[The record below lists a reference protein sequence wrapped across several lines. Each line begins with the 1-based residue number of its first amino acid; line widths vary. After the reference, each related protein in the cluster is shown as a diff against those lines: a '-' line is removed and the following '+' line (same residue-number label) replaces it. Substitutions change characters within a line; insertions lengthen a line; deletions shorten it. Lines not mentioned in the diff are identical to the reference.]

1 MKMGLATIISIVIT
15 AIAFMLLLA
24 SFVVIDAGYV
34 GVVKRL
40 GAVQPDF
47 LPEGFHIKT
56 PFIEIVEEFD
66 VRLSKVETEAGASSR
81 DLQVVRT
88 EIAVQYSMTPELMP
102 LTLQKI
108 GTRGVVERTLIAPSI
123 MESVKA
129 ITALYTAEQLITRR
143 DEVKAK
149 IQEQINS
156 FLNETLIEKDLAG
169 LLTIAN
175 VAITDFD
182 FSAEFNRAIEEKV
195 RAEQE
200 ALKAKNEKLR
210 RVTQA
215 EAAAAERTLAA
226 DAAAYEIEVE
236 SKARAAAIER
246 EAEALEGNPQ
256 LIQLRIAEK
265 WDGTLPRFSGGDS
278 IPLINIDGL
287 DKSSR

>member
-1 MKMGLATIISIVIT
+1 
-15 AIAFMLLLA
+15 
-24 SFVVIDAGYV
+24 
-34 GVVKRL
+34 
-40 GAVQPDF
+40 
-47 LPEGFHIKT
+47 
-56 PFIEIVEEFD
+56 
-66 VRLSKVETEAGASSR
+66 
-81 DLQVVRT
+81 
-88 EIAVQYSMTPELMP
+88 MP

-156 FLNETLIEKDLAG
+156 FLNETLMEKDLAG

-226 DAAAYEIEVE
+226 DAALRDRSGIQGERQPSSEKRKR
-236 SKARAAAIER
+236 SK
-246 EAEALEGNPQ
+246 
-256 LIQLRIAEK
+256 
-265 WDGTLPRFSGGDS
+265 GTLSSFSSESLRNGTARC
-278 IPLINIDGL
+278 PVFRVATLY
-287 DKSSR
+287 R